1 LLSLYLFY
9 LREDFIL
16 MMSMTGQ
23 GHATGLLGT
32 ASIEVDVRSVNNRFL
47 KVSSR
52 ISDRLSSLEGSL
64 ESIIREYVGRGT
76 VQLNIRL
83 AGEYRADQYRLN
95 SVAIE
100 AYARQANSI
109 AEKLG
114 LSQDLSI
121 GHLLQLPGVVDEGTI
136 GDDDSELQALGKE
149 VVRQALTEL
158 NRMREQ
164 EGQAMGVELST
175 SLAELRKRAS
185 VVLERAPLVV
195 EDYRIRLH
203 TKVDKALQ
211 GLGVALEPSDIL
223 REVQLFADKCD
234 IREELVRLESHFNQ
248 FENACKDKA
257 SQGRKLDF
265 LVQELNR
272 EINTI
277 GSKAND
283 AVITEQV
290 VNMKTTL
297 EQIRELV
304 QNIE

>member
-1 LLSLYLFY
+1 
-9 LREDFIL
+9 

-23 GHATGLLGT
+23 GHATGILGT
-32 ASIEVDVRSVNNRFL
+32 TSIEVDVRSVNNRFL

-52 ISDRLSSLEGSL
+52 VSDRLSSLEGPL
-64 ESIIREYVGRGT
+64 ESMVREFLGRGT
-76 VQLNIRL
+76 VQVNIRI
-83 AGEYRADQYRLN
+83 AGEHKADEYRLN

-100 AYARQANSI
+100 AYARQAIQI

-114 LSQDLSI
+114 LSKSLSI
-121 GHLLQLPGVVDEGTI
+121 GELLQLPGVVDEGTLET
-136 GDDDSELQALGKE
+136 DDSELQTLAKDVL
-149 VVRQALTEL
+149 RQALTEL
-158 NRMREQ
+158 NRMRQQ
-164 EGQAMGVELST
+164 EGNAMSVELDT
-175 SLAELRKRAS
+175 SLADLRRRAAAVS
-185 VVLERAPLVV
+185 ERAPIVV
-195 EDYRIRLH
+195 DDYRNRLH
-203 TKVDKALQ
+203 LKIDKALQ

-234 IREELVRLESHFNQ
+234 IREELVRLDSHFSQ
-248 FENACKDKA
+248 FEKACRDKA